1 MKKKSKILLIFI
13 LSVLTVFMLAGC
25 VTEKENITV
34 NLPENYPTTEIIVDK
49 MLTSNV
55 IVESV
60 NDTDGGRTKSKGSG
74 VILTEDGYILTNKHV
89 ISTDKTVASM
99 KKADITVYV
108 MRDDYVM
115 VPYSAEYIEEK
126 NTDKFSDIDLAILK
140 INPSSPQFSIT
151 PATPLN
157 AVELGSV
164 DAIKYGTPA
173 IVVGNPKG
181 LGIMV
186 SSAMVSSPEVFLQS
200 TNKNVYTYIA
210 INSDVNSGNSGGGI
224 YDYAGKL
231 IGIVTLRE
239 VDESDNNSNV
249 VLGIGYAIRI
259 DEIQE
264 YLKAYNIFGSNG
276 V

>member
-13 LSVLTVFMLAGC
+13 LSVLTVFMLVGC

-34 NLPENYPTTEIIVDK
+34 NLPENYPISEIIVDK

-55 IVESV
+55 IVESI
-60 NDTDGGRTKSKGSG
+60 NETDSGRTKSKGSG

-89 ISTDKTVASM
+89 ISTDKNVTSM

-108 MRDDYVM
+108 MRADYVL
-115 VPYSAEYIEEK
+115 VPYSAKYIEEK
-126 NTDKFSDIDLAILK
+126 NINQFSDIDLAILK
-140 INPSSPQFSIT
+140 INPSFPQFPIT
-151 PATPLN
+151 FPTIN

-164 DAIKYGTPA
+164 DTIKYGTPA

-186 SSAMVSSPEVFLQS
+186 SSAMVSSPEVFLK
-200 TNKNVYTYIA
+200 TNDNNIYTYIA
-210 INSDVNSGNSGGGI
+210 INSDINSGNSGGGI
-224 YDYAGKL
+224 YDYTGKL

-239 VDESDNNSNV
+239 VDESDNNSNI

-264 YLKAYNIFGSNG
+264 YLKAYDIFGSSG
-276 V
+276 E